1 MKKRQDATEPTPST
15 NSSQK
20 SPRKRQLWANR
31 YRRLK
36 DWVNSLPPLLILRAE
51 KLIQV
56 FLRRKS
62 LHLRLADN
70 YLIKLWGN
78 ISRAT
83 VQRTL
88 QQLEKLGLLKRI
100 TGPPKRQGDGSWK
113 QDRKLIL
120 LLPKKDPSEHSYLV
134 SHSGQQP
141 ELQGNPV
148 GKNSTQSVKQK
159 PFVDY
164 LYDQQR
170 VSKGAWAYFLRT
182 QGAEPFGYFFW
193 LASTGCFSSIHA
205 EDPASTGCFREHQNK
220 DSDAEAQ
227 KLRDFEKA

>member
-1 MKKRQDATEPTPST
+1 MPQIQPHQR

-36 DWVNSLPPLLILRAE
+36 EWVNSLPPLLILRAE

-56 FLRRKS
+56 FLKRKS
-62 LHLRLADN
+62 LQLRLADN

-88 QQLEKLGLLKRI
+88 KQLEKLGLLKRI
-100 TGPPKRQGDGSWK
+100 TRSPNRQGDGSWK

-120 LLPKKDPSEHSYLV
+120 LLPKKDPSEHFYLV
-134 SHSGQQP
+134 SHSEQQR

-182 QGAEPFGYFFW
+182 QGAEPRTFGY
-193 LASTGCFSSIHA
+193 LLSSIHRKIQHRPDVL
-205 EDPASTGCFREHQNK
+205 ESILF
-220 DSDAEAQ
+220 DAEAQ
-227 KLRDFEKA
+227 KLRGRQLVGYTVSEIKSRLKA

>member
-1 MKKRQDATEPTPST
+1 MPQIQPHQR

-36 DWVNSLPPLLILRAE
+36 EWVNSLPPLLILRAE

-70 YLIKLWGN
+70 YLVKLWGN

-88 QQLEKLGLLKRI
+88 KQLEKLGLLKRI
-100 TGPPKRQGDGSWK
+100 TRSPNRQGDGSWK

-182 QGAEPFGYFFW
+182 QGAEPRTFGY
-193 LASTGCFSSIHA
+193 LLSSIYQRIQHRPDVL
-205 EDPASTGCFREHQNK
+205 ENILF
-220 DSDAEAQ
+220 DAEAQ
-227 KLRDFEKA
+227 KLRGRQLVGYTIAEIKTRTVA

>member
-1 MKKRQDATEPTPST
+1 MPQSQPHQR

-36 DWVNSLPPLLILRAE
+36 EWVNSLPPLLILRAE

-70 YLIKLWGN
+70 YLMKLWGN
-78 ISRAT
+78 SSRAT

-88 QQLEKLGLLKRI
+88 TRLEKLNLLRRI

-141 ELQGNPV
+141 ELQRNSV
-148 GKNSTQSVKQK
+148 GKNSTQSVKQRD
-159 PFVDY
+159 FVDY

-182 QGAEPFGYFFW
+182 QGAEPKTFGY
-193 LASTGCFSSIHA
+193 LLGSIHQKIQHRPDVL
-205 EDPASTGCFREHQNK
+205 ESILF
-220 DSDAEAQ
+220 DAGAQ
-227 KLRDFEKA
+227 KLRGRQLVGFTISEIKARIPA

>member
-1 MKKRQDATEPTPST
+1 MPQSQPHQRY
-15 NSSQK
+15 SSQK

-36 DWVNSLPPLLILRAE
+36 KWVNSLPPLLILRAE

-70 YLIKLWGN
+70 YLIELWGH

-88 QQLEKLGLLKRI
+88 KQLERLGLLKRI

-134 SHSGQQP
+134 SHSGQQSK
-141 ELQGNPV
+141 LQGFPV
-148 GKNSTQSVKQK
+148 GKNSTQSVKQR

-182 QGAEPFGYFFW
+182 QGAEPRTFGY
-193 LASTGCFSSIHA
+193 LLSSIHRKIQHRPDIL
-205 EDPASTGCFREHQNK
+205 ESILF
-220 DSDAEAQ
+220 DAEAQ
-227 KLRDFEKA
+227 KLRGRQLVGFTISEIKTRIPT

>member
-1 MKKRQDATEPTPST
+1 MPNKSQSPT
-15 NSSQK
+15 Q
-20 SPRKRQLWANR
+20 KRQLWANR
-31 YRRLK
+31 YRKLK
-36 DWVNSLPPLLILRAE
+36 SWVQSLPPLLVLRAE
-51 KLIQV
+51 KFISV
-56 FLRRKS
+56 FFKRKS
-62 LHLRLADN
+62 LSLRLSDN

-88 QQLEKLGLLKRI
+88 KKLERLGLLRRL
-100 TGPPKRQGDGSWK
+100 TGPPKKQPDGSWT
-113 QDRKLIL
+113 QQRRLVL
-120 LLPKKDPSEHSYLV
+120 LLPKSLSYLV

-182 QGAEPFGYFFW
+182 QGAEPKTFGY
-193 LASTGCFSSIHA
+193 LLSSIHQKILHRPDVL
-205 EDPASTGCFREHQNK
+205 ESILF
-220 DSDAEAQ
+220 DAEAQ
-227 KLRDFEKA
+227 KLRGRQLVGFTISEIKTRIPT

>member
-1 MKKRQDATEPTPST
+1 MPQSQPHQRY
-15 NSSQK
+15 SSQK

-70 YLIKLWGN
+70 YLIELWGH

-88 QQLEKLGLLKRI
+88 KQLERLGLLKRI
-100 TGPPKRQGDGSWK
+100 TGPPKRQGDGYWK

-141 ELQGNPV
+141 KLQGNPV

-164 LYDQQR
+164 LCGQKR

-182 QGAEPFGYFFW
+182 QGAEPRTFGY
-193 LASTGCFSSIHA
+193 LLGSVHQRIKNRPDILESILFDGL
-205 EDPASTGCFREHQNK
+205 E
-220 DSDAEAQ
+220 Q
-227 KLRDFEKA
+227 KLRGKQLVGFTVAEINARTAP

>member
-1 MKKRQDATEPTPST
+1 MPQSQPHQRY
-15 NSSQK
+15 SSQK

-36 DWVNSLPPLLILRAE
+36 EWVNSLPPLLILRAE

-56 FLRRKS
+56 FFRRKS
-62 LHLRLADN
+62 LNLRLADN

-88 QQLEKLGLLKRI
+88 QQLEKLNLLRRI

-120 LLPKKDPSEHSYLV
+120 LLPKKDPSEHFYLV

-141 ELQGNPV
+141 KLQGNPV

-170 VSKGAWAYFLRT
+170 VSKGAWVYFLRT
-182 QGAEPFGYFFW
+182 QGAEPRTFGY
-193 LASTGCFSSIHA
+193 LLSSIHSKIQHRPDVL
-205 EDPASTGCFREHQNK
+205 ENILF
-220 DSDAEAQ
+220 DAEAQ
-227 KLRDFEKA
+227 KLRGRRLVGFTIAEIKARIPA

>member
-1 MKKRQDATEPTPST
+1 MPQSQSHQRQ
-15 NSSQK
+15 SSQK

-31 YRRLK
+31 NRRLK

-62 LHLRLADN
+62 LRLRLADN
-70 YLIKLWGN
+70 YLIELWGH

-100 TGPPKRQGDGSWK
+100 TSSPNRQGDGSWK

-120 LLPKKDPSEHSYLV
+120 LLPKKDPSEHFYLV

-141 ELQGNPV
+141 KLQGNPV

-182 QGAEPFGYFFW
+182 QGAEPKTFGY
-193 LASTGCFSSIHA
+193 LLSSIHRKIQHRPDVL
-205 EDPASTGCFREHQNK
+205 ENILF
-220 DSDAEAQ
+220 DAEAQ
-227 KLRDFEKA
+227 KLTGRQLVGYTIAEIKSRIPA

>member
-1 MKKRQDATEPTPST
+1 MPQIQPHQR
-15 NSSQK
+15 NSSPN

-36 DWVNSLPPLLILRAE
+36 EWVNSLPPLLILRAE

-70 YLIKLWGN
+70 YLVKLWGN

-88 QQLEKLGLLKRI
+88 TQLEKLGLLQRI
-100 TGPPKRQGDGSWK
+100 TGPPNRQGDGSWK

-182 QGAEPFGYFFW
+182 QGAEPRTFGY
-193 LASTGCFSSIHA
+193 LLSSIYQRIQHRPDVL
-205 EDPASTGCFREHQNK
+205 ENILF
-220 DSDAEAQ
+220 DAEAQ
-227 KLRDFEKA
+227 KLRGRQLVGYTIAEIKARTVA